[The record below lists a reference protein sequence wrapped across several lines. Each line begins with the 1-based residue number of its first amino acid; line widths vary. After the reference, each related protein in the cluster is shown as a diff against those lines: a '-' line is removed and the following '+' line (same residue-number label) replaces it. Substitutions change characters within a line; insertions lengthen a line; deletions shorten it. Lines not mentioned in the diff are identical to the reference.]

1 MIKVYSKPNC
11 VRCEMTKEFLKAN
24 NVKFEEINVE
34 ENEEALD
41 LIKAIGFKRLPVV
54 IVTKNNSFECA
65 FSGFQIDK
73 LEGLVKKRL
82 L

>member
-1 MIKVYSKPNC
+1 MIKVYSKHNC
-11 VRCEMTKEFLKAN
+11 MQCEMTKEFLKAN
-24 NVKFEEINVE
+24 NVEFEEINVE
-34 ENEEALD
+34 ENEEALE
-41 LIKAIGFKRLPVV
+41 LIKMHGFQRLPVV
-54 IVTKNNSFECA
+54 TRNNSFDFA